1 MKNRIINM
9 FFDKAWKR
17 VLIVFFVV
25 FLIILGVGVSS
36 VNYLND
42 VTSNKNVHAETVVVA
57 DKLYGD
63 NPNSD
68 YYIILGKDNKTYG
81 IVNHDGYGQK
91 MFEKIEVGKKYEFIV
106 RYPESTDINQQIH
119 ILRAENVTG

>member
-9 FFDKAWKR
+9 LFDKAWKR
-17 VLIVFFVV
+17 VLIIFFVV
-25 FLIILGVGVSS
+25 FLIILGVGISS

-42 VTSNKNVHAETVVVA
+42 VANDENVRAETVVVA

-68 YYIILGKDNKTYG
+68 YYIILGKNNKTYG
-81 IVNHDGYGQK
+81 ITNHDGYGQK

-106 RYPESTDINQQIH
+106 KYPGPTDINQQIH